1 MQRAELLSTAGVA
14 PYLDC
19 YDLRQLFWKS
29 DSKQKRVG
37 DDRLGIFLT
46 IANQP
51 TYTYQNVYR
60 LTKDLDP
67 G

>member
-29 DSKQKRVG
+29 DSKQKKKLAMI
-37 DDRLGIFLT
+37 DWEFF
-46 IANQP
+46 
-51 TYTYQNVYR
+51 
-60 LTKDLDP
+60 
-67 G
+67 